1 MLADREANTSGT
13 FFEALASGG
22 LLKATFRRC
31 DFHQAEFD
39 SDKKVLAY
47 NLFTFPWLL
56 RDLRC
61 LCWKG
66 NLTALEALVGAHEA
80 FQPSSVWAGD
90 ASQTSSREGSSL
102 TPESPAPLSLLSCAE
117 RPRVKVLK
125 T

>member
-13 FFEALASGG
+13 FFEALASDG
-22 LLKATFRRC
+22 LLKARFRLNNGAI
-31 DFHQAEFD
+31 FTEQACPEFD

-80 FQPSSVWAGD
+80 FQPSSVCM
-90 ASQTSSREGSSL
+90 R
-102 TPESPAPLSLLSCAE
+102 
-117 RPRVKVLK
+117 R
-125 T
+125 